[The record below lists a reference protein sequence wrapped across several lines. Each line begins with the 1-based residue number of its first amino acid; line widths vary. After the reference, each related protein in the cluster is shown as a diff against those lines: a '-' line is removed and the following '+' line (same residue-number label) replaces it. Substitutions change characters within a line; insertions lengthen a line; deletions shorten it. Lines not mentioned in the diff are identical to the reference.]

1 MTLYPVFSR
10 RVVRELEKR
19 GFNVIKMAP
28 NKKYTHLIVYYFEE
42 TPARSRS
49 ASKRRPSNVDADDA
63 VDSVRRLGSHAIKAC
78 KIEEDLLPDNAD
90 ATFDLFES
98 LLDSARQGA

>member
-10 RVVRELEKR
+10 RIVRELEKR

-42 TPARSRS
+42 TPELRQ
-49 ASKRRPSNVDADDA
+49 A
-63 VDSVRRLGSHAIKAC
+63 VAELTK
-78 KIEEDLLPDNAD
+78 
-90 ATFDLFES
+90 
-98 LLDSARQGA
+98 